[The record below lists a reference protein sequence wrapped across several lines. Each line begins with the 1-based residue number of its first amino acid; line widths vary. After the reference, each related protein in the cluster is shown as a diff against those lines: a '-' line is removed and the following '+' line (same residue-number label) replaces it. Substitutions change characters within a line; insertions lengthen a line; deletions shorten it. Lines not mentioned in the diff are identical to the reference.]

1 MNKFEVHKN
10 SQFIIIVYKVETRHP
25 ISIILT
31 NLFKHVLKVPFIVFI
46 SNSIGIIVS
55 IYNALNII
63 PIKQNSS
70 LCSELP

>member
-10 SQFIIIVYKVETRHP
+10 PQFIIIVYKVETRHP

-31 NLFKHVLKVPFIVFI
+31 NLFKHVLKSAFHYIL

-55 IYNALNII
+55 IYNTLNII
-63 PIKQNSS
+63 SIKQNSS